1 MKLQEAEQSQSR
13 TKDLNWMAKKMQ
25 RKMIRTQL
33 LATSFLAKKHHRC
46 LSTRILVETRIWPLA
61 PSENIGSTVC
71 EHCKLGRISWKQR
84 ISHSFFYESP
94 YLSHTSS
101 LWALPST
108 SQDFNLA
115 LVHQLGGNA
124 LSIRMVLAA
133 AVEVA
138 RQQRQ
143 LHRAHRQP
151 EGTPTG
157 EEVLLATYCQ
167 RRACRI

>member
-1 MKLQEAEQSQSR
+1 MKLQEAEQSQSM

-101 LWALPST
+101 MGVAKHVTRFQPCPRPPARRKRTLNSYGSGRCCRGGKAATTTPPRTPPARRNSNWRGGT
-108 SQDFNLA
+108 
-115 LVHQLGGNA
+115 LGNI
-124 LSIRMVLAA
+124 LSAKSL
-133 AVEVA
+133 
-138 RQQRQ
+138 
-143 LHRAHRQP
+143 
-151 EGTPTG
+151 
-157 EEVLLATYCQ
+157 
-167 RRACRI
+167 